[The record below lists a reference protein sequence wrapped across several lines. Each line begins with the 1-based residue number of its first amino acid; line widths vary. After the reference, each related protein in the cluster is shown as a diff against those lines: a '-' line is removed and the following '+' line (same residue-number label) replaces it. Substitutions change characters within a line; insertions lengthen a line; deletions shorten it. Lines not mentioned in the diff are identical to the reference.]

1 MCQLIKERHRLRL
14 ILSEAERETLQEAV
28 RHHPHPDA
36 RERAAA
42 LLSIADGHS
51 PYWVAR
57 HALLRPRDPDSLYQ
71 WLRFYV
77 TGGLSGLLHRRH
89 GGAHRRRL

>member
-1 MCQLIKERHRLRL
+1 MSELLKVKHRWVLR
-14 ILSEAERETLQEAV
+14 LSEAERETLHEAV

-51 PYWVAR
+51 PHWVAH
-57 HALLRPRDPDSLYQ
+57 HARLARTRP
-71 WLRFYV
+71 
-77 TGGLSGLLHRRH
+77 G
-89 GGAHRRRL
+89 